1 MSLRSRLLLSLTI
14 IGLVIVAV
22 AFTVTRTTEAFLVE
36 RVDAQLRSENF
47 PARQFN
53 RGLWQDRDQ
62 AQGPREDNPP
72 SAAYIGVID
81 DDGTLRTLVSPNITG
96 DPLPA
101 PDLPDD
107 LVEPEGNGH
116 TGPITVGTDPASD
129 TRYRVIVDRDRPTGT
144 VVVVALPLDDVDA
157 LMARLVTVELL
168 ASAVILILLA
178 LLGSWFVKLG
188 LAPLKAMTRTAT
200 AIAGG
205 DLSSRVPPVA
215 PGTEAGELGTAL
227 NLMLGRIEESFDE
240 RSRSEARLRQFVS
253 DASHELRTPVTTIRG
268 YAELYRAGGLA
279 DPEQLGQAM
288 RRTEDEAIRLG
299 TMVDDLLLLARLD
312 QGRPLDQ
319 AAVDLAVIVRDAAA
333 DARAVAPERTVTATL
348 DGPVTVL
355 GDEGRLRQVVANLVG
370 NALVHT
376 PAGTAVDLAA
386 TRLDGRGVLT
396 VHDHGPGIPTDVAER
411 VFERFYRRDPA
422 RSRHEGGS
430 GLGLAI
436 AQAIVGAHGGEIRL
450 DSRPGTG
457 TTFEVSLPLLDP

>member
-1 MSLRSRLLLSLTI
+1 LSLRSRLLLSLTI

-36 RVDAQLRSENF
+36 RVDAQLQSEKF
-47 PARQFN
+47 PARQVG
-53 RGLWQDRDQ
+53 RGRGPWQG
-62 AQGPREDNPP
+62 AGGPP
-72 SAAYIGVID
+72 SAAYVGFVD
-81 DDGTLRTLVSPNITG
+81 DDGTLRTVVAPNLTG
-96 DPLPA
+96 ESLPPPA
-101 PDLPDD
+101 LPDD
-107 LVEPEGNGH
+107 LVAPEGNGR
-116 TGPITVGTDPASD
+116 TGPITVGTNPPSD
-129 TRYRVIVDRDRPTGT
+129 SRYRMVVDRDNAAGAVR
-144 VVVVALPLDDVDA
+144 VIALPLDDVDA
-157 LMARLVTVELL
+157 LMARLVTVEVL

-215 PGTEAGELGTAL
+215 PGTEAGDLGIAL
-227 NLMLGRIEESFDE
+227 NQMLGRIEESFDE

-268 YAELYRAGGLA
+268 YAELYRAGGLT

-288 RRTEDEAIRLG
+288 RRTEDEAVRLG

-319 AAVDLAVIVRDAAA
+319 TPVDLAVIVGDAAA
-333 DARAVAPERTVTATL
+333 DARAVAPERTVTAAV
-348 DGPVTVL
+348 DGPVMVL

-376 PAGTAVDLAA
+376 PPGTAVDLAA
-386 TRLDGRGVLT
+386 VGRDGRGVLR
-396 VHDHGPGIPTDVAER
+396 VHDHGPGIPADVAER
-411 VFERFYRRDPA
+411 VFERFYREDPA
-422 RSRHEGGS
+422 RSRHHGGS

-436 AQAIVGAHGGEIRL
+436 TQAIVGAHGGEIRL
-450 DSRPGTG
+450 DSRPGAG
-457 TTFEVSLPLLDP
+457 STFEVSLPLLTR